1 MRFRKFTLAALWGD
15 KTGSRT
21 TKAESDAEIHDD
33 GGPDMGNNS
42 GNKRMGGFEKFRT
55 GNKNNNDEYSISSY
69 STLTFTFPQ
78 TLY

>member
-1 MRFRKFTLAALWGD
+1 MHFRKFTLAALWGD

-42 GNKRMGGFEKFRT
+42 GNKRNGWV
-55 GNKNNNDEYSISSY
+55 
-69 STLTFTFPQ
+69 
-78 TLY
+78 